1 MRTLPFLRDGHMIIF
16 HVDVFPFFAGFPRY
30 DNILPSSASF
40 RSANTPFLGFFGVF
54 PSHTHIY
61 ITDSCFPSSDVL
73 SFRWCFPS
81 LNNTDRFSPLVLAA
95 TVPGAVAVGC
105 RSRSFSR
112 LSPPVSDGLSA
123 QTKWRLV
130 VSTPLIRG
138 GRGGEGG
145 LYSNIR
151 REGEEGGRR
160 GRRGESS
167 WVFGIVRKPVLCS
180 FASLRFQSVGDS
192 GALPFPPSV
201 LEVIE
206 ANWLHLLMYCT

>member
-138 GRGGEGG
+138 GGEGTG
-145 LYSNIR
+145 GCTAILGVKGR
-151 REGEEGGRR
+151 REGGGEEEG
-160 GRRGESS
+160 
-167 WVFGIVRKPVLCS
+167 
-180 FASLRFQSVGDS
+180 SLRGCSGLSVNRFC
-192 GALPFPPSV
+192 ALLPVSDFN
-201 LEVIE
+201 L
-206 ANWLHLLMYCT
+206 